1 MLCDAWIQD
10 EFNALPRTSSLFAKG
25 QNGHTAHRW
34 SLPCQ
39 IRSSIEYRERAFFL
53 SHMQPSLVDEL
64 RQNNYWVLDTLYQVI
79 WLKICFQLEESSELL
94 SLGARS
100 QTCKT
105 DDASLAQQ
113 WKQSVKMMEVKRSH
127 LVNRDLVILTL
138 SSSKPGGKRHVPG
151 RVSGKAKEDKANF
164 SNHTQQAAINS
175 DSLSMLR
182 MQKVIGNNSAQCM
195 RKAMACWLLIANP
208 CLGQTFLSGVI
219 KNTYLHKKVQITED
233 FGNRGRGK
241 NPGVMLTDPFS
252 SCKLAK
258 AKNTEEKLL
267 PIWSER
273 S

>member
-1 MLCDAWIQD
+1 MKPTLSDQ
-10 EFNALPRTSSLFAKG
+10 ELYR
-25 QNGHTAHRW
+25 
-34 SLPCQ
+34 
-39 IRSSIEYRERAFFL
+39 EYRERAFFL
-53 SHMQPSLVDEL
+53 PHMQPSLVDEL

-113 WKQSVKMMEVKRSH
+113 WKQSVKMMEVKRYH
-127 LVNRDLVILTL
+127 LVSRDLVILTL

-195 RKAMACWLLIANP
+195 RKARACWFLIANP

-219 KNTYLHKKVQITED
+219 KKYLSPQEGADYRRFWQPWK
-233 FGNRGRGK
+233 G
-241 NPGVMLTDPFS
+241 
-252 SCKLAK
+252 
-258 AKNTEEKLL
+258 EKS
-267 PIWSER
+267 WCYAYR
-273 S
+273 SFQLM